1 MTGIGVVFQLAN
13 SAPPLSVTD
22 SAIAPSARMRAKRK
36 MSTDY
41 FSVCPFGE
49 TMYFA
54 ILRDDSRR
62 YRSKEQKRHENKQ
75 KKNECSSS
83 SLLASL
89 RKGSGAIIDALRTC
103 AVCFLKTIPIPVKF
117 DRQGHSYNFYG
128 CFGRAC
134 CFPSESYLVTV
145 LIASLAF
152 RQPELCI
159 RSQFS
164 VAIEEDMICTSDS
177 IVHEH

>member
-1 MTGIGVVFQLAN
+1 MLFFARLTLMINLDGNWISFQLAN
-13 SAPPLSVTD
+13 SAPPLSATD

-36 MSTDY
+36 MNTDY
-41 FSVCPFGE
+41 FLCV
-49 TMYFA
+49 
-54 ILRDDSRR
+54 
-62 YRSKEQKRHENKQ
+62 RSGKQCISQFCVMTLDVTGARNKKGHENKQ

-128 CFGRAC
+128 
-134 CFPSESYLVTV
+134 
-145 LIASLAF
+145 
-152 RQPELCI
+152 
-159 RSQFS
+159 
-164 VAIEEDMICTSDS
+164 
-177 IVHEH
+177 